1 MEVSD
6 QIIKVLDNLGQ
17 KFGVAIDWTQ
27 SNIVPYVQDLG
38 NRIVKYEMITSIIYI
53 IFYLIALVGLYL
65 TFKLLIKKIKK
76 PKESYYDDNFLEYL
90 GCVILGAITFLI
102 IGQIIGE
109 IFDIVRCLT
118 LPEQVWISYIQQYM
132 PK

>member
-17 KFGVAIDWTQ
+17 KFGVAVDWTQ

-38 NRIVKYEMITSIIYI
+38 GRIVKYEMITSIIYI
-53 IFYLIALVGLYL
+53 IFYLIALVG
-65 TFKLLIKKIKK
+65 TCFVFKLLIKRIKK
-76 PKESYYDDNFLEYL
+76 PKENYYDDNFLEYL
-90 GCVILGAITFLI
+90 GGVGLGCIIFLI
-102 IGQIIGE
+102 VGQVIGE

-118 LPEQVWISYIQQYM
+118 LPEQVWISYIQKYIQ
-132 PK
+132 K